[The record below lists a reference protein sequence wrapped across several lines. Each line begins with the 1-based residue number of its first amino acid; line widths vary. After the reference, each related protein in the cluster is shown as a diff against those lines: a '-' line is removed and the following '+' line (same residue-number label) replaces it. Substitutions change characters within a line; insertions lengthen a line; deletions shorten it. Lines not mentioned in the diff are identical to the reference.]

1 MYDARLPGR
10 KTPPMPNLL
19 DGKLVRDAILNE
31 LRPRVARLAAAKR
44 PPGLAV
50 VLVGADPA
58 SEIYVRSK
66 VKACEEI
73 GIASTQRKLPAD
85 TTTAQLLALIQ
96 QLNQDPAIDGILVQ
110 LPLPRQ
116 INEREILLA
125 VDPLKDVDGFHPMNS
140 GNLMANRPGFRPCTP
155 AGVMRLLEHYNLP
168 ITGRHAVVVGR
179 SDIVGKPMAMLL
191 LHASATVTICHSR
204 TADLAAECRRAD
216 ILVAAIGRPAMI
228 TPEYVKPGA
237 VVIDVGINRLA
248 DRHQVES
255 IFHGSAAKLA
265 AFDGGGSV
273 LVGDVH
279 PDVFAH
285 SSAYTPVPGGVGP
298 LTIAMLMS
306 NAVQSAEWRLGV

>member
-1 MYDARLPGR
+1 
-10 KTPPMPNLL
+10 MPTLL
-19 DGKLVRDAILNE
+19 DGKLVRDAILDE
-31 LRPRVARLAAAKR
+31 LRPRVARLASAKR
-44 PPGLAV
+44 RPGLAV
-50 VLVGADPA
+50 VLVGSDPA

-66 VKACEEI
+66 GKACEDI
-73 GIASTQRKLPAD
+73 GMVSTQHKLSGE
-85 TTTAQLLALIQ
+85 TSTAQLLSLIRD
-96 QLNQDPAIDGILVQ
+96 LNQNPEVDGILVQ

-155 AGVMRLLEHYNLP
+155 AGVMRLLEHYRLP
-168 ITGRHAVVVGR
+168 IAGKHAVVVGR

-191 LHASATVTICHSR
+191 LHASATVTICHSK
-204 TADLAAECRRAD
+204 TADLGAECRRAD

-228 TPEYVKPGA
+228 TPEFVKPGA
-237 VVIDVGINRLA
+237 VVIDVGINRLSGR
-248 DRHQVES
+248 DQVAS
-255 IFHGSAAKLA
+255 IFPGSPSKLA
-265 AFDGGGSV
+265 AFDAGNSV

-279 PDVFAH
+279 PDVFPL

-306 NAVQSAEWRLGV
+306 NAVQSAQWRLGT